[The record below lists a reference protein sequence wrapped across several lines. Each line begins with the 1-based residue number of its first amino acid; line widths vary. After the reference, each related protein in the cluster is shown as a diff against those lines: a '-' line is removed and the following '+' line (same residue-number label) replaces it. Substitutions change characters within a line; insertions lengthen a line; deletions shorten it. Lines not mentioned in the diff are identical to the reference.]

1 MTVPCRPRLGATT
14 IDRSLAIAIAAAALL
29 LFGFVRIAEEVLE
42 GDTRGFDEDL
52 LLALRTPGDTTQP
65 IGPLWFQ
72 EMVRDVTALGS
83 TGVLTVVT
91 LAAVGWLLISGKRRA
106 AGFVLLAVVGGVVL
120 SSLLK
125 IGFARPRPDLVPHE
139 MAVFT
144 DSFPSGHTMMSA
156 VVYLTLGDLLA
167 RAQPTVT
174 GKVYLI
180 SLALI
185 LTLLVGC
192 SRVYLGVHWPTDVLA
207 GWAAGASWAL
217 MCSLAMAQLQK
228 AGRIEPANG
237 QKGAGQAPDFTTDT
251 TDRIADRPERRIE

>member
-1 MTVPCRPRLGATT
+1 MKRCFAGVGNPASALRRART
-14 IDRSLAIAIAAAALL
+14 IDRWLAISIAAVAVL
-29 LFGFVRIAEEVLE
+29 LFGFVKIAEEILE
-42 GDTRGFDEDL
+42 GETRGFDATL

-72 EMVRDVTALGS
+72 EMVRDLTALGS
-83 TGVLTVVT
+83 TGVLAVVT

-125 IGFARPRPDLVPHE
+125 IGFARPRPDLVPHA

-144 DSFPSGHTMMSA
+144 DSFPSGHAMMSA

-167 RAQPTVT
+167 RAQRTVA
-174 GKVYLI
+174 GKIYLV
-180 SLALI
+180 SLALV

-217 MCSLAMAQLQK
+217 LCSLAMARLQK
-228 AGRIEPANG
+228 AGQIEPANG
-237 QKGAGQAPDFTTDT
+237 QRGGSGA
-251 TDRIADRPERRIE
+251 

>member
-1 MTVPCRPRLGATT
+1 MKGWRAAMRHSGTALQVARSVE
-14 IDRSLAIAIAAAALL
+14 RSLALMIAAVAVLV
-29 LFGFVRIAEEVLE
+29 FGFVKIAEEILE
-42 GDTRGFDEDL
+42 GETRRFDEAV
-52 LLALRTPGDTTQP
+52 LLAMRTPGDTARP

-144 DSFPSGHTMMSA
+144 DSFPSGHAMMSA

-167 RAQPTVT
+167 RAQPSLS
-174 GKVYLI
+174 GKVYLV
-180 SLALI
+180 SLALL

-207 GWAAGASWAL
+207 GWAAGACWAL
-217 MCSLAMAQLQK
+217 LCWLLMARLQK
-228 AGRIEPANG
+228 AGKIEPENG
-237 QKGAGQAPDFTTDT
+237 HAA
-251 TDRIADRPERRIE
+251 ADLGPAD

>member
-1 MTVPCRPRLGATT
+1 MKRWFQAAIRNSTPAFEAARGGE
-14 IDRSLAIAIAAAALL
+14 RSLAILIAAVAVL
-29 LFGFVRIAEEVLE
+29 LFGFVKIAEEILE
-42 GDTRGFDEDL
+42 GETRRFDETIL
-52 LLALRTPGDTTQP
+52 LLLRTPGDTARP

-72 EMVRDVTALGS
+72 ETVRDVTALGS

-106 AGFVLLAVVGGVVL
+106 AVFVLLAVVGGVVL

-125 IGFARPRPDLVPHE
+125 IGFARPRPDLVPHS

-144 DSFPSGHTMMSA
+144 DSFPSGHAMMSA

-167 RAQPTVT
+167 RSQPSAA
-174 GKVYLI
+174 GKVYLV
-180 SLALI
+180 SLALV

-207 GWAAGASWAL
+207 GWAAGACWAL
-217 MCSLAMAQLQK
+217 LCWLLMARLQK
-228 AGRIEPANG
+228 AGQIEPE
-237 QKGAGQAPDFTTDT
+237 DT
-251 TDRIADRPERRIE
+251 QIPADRGHVK